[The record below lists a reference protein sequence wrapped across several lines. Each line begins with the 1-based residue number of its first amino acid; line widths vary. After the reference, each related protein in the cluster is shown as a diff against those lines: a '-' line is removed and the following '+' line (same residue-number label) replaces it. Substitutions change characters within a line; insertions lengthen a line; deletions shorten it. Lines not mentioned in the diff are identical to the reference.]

1 MVGLLKH
8 AYLLLGSTWLISTSM
23 VRPSPRQAERQAE
36 SLLKAWLDGD
46 ARVEKAPAG
55 RDDGVDLV
63 VRAGRSV
70 LAVQVKVT
78 SDSASIA
85 PAVEDVRRNA
95 PSLGKMAVPVI
106 VVPFMGEVGRRVCQ
120 QAGVSWFDLSGNA
133 EIVAPGLRIH
143 VEGKP
148 NKYKKP
154 GRPSTVFAPRSSR
167 IVRQLLVEPD
177 RSLHQRE
184 LARLAGLDEGFTSRI
199 VRKLE
204 ADGLVERD
212 AKGAVRVSN
221 ADLLLDAWRET
232 YDFAKHRIL
241 RGHVASRSSE
251 EGLRQV
257 ADALKKKKLRF
268 AATGLGAAWLMTKFA
283 GFRLITLFV
292 AEEPPDALLNA
303 VGFRGEER
311 GANVWLVVPND
322 EGVFEGAEDREG
334 IRCVHPVQAYLDLK
348 GQPERADE
356 AAAELRKQLL
366 TWRA

>member
-1 MVGLLKH
+1 M
-8 AYLLLGSTWLISTSM
+8 I
-23 VRPSPRQAERQAE
+23 RPPPRQAVRLAE
-36 SLLKAWLDGD
+36 SLLKDWLDGD
-46 ARVEKAPAG
+46 ARFEKIPGDRDGGADLLVRVG
-55 RDDGVDLV
+55 RPL
-63 VRAGRSV
+63 

-85 PAVEDVRRNA
+85 PVVEEARRNA
-95 PSLGKMAVPVI
+95 TKLGKTAVPVL
-106 VVPFMGEVGRRVCQ
+106 VVPFMGEVGRGICER
-120 QAGVSWFDLSGNA
+120 AGVSWFDLSGNA
-133 EIVAPGLRIH
+133 QIVAPGLRIH

-167 IVRQLLVEPD
+167 IVRQLLIEPS

-204 ADGLVERD
+204 ADERVERD
-212 AKGAVRVSN
+212 ASGAVRVRN
-221 ADLLLDAWRET
+221 PDLLLDAWRES

-241 RGHVASRSSE
+241 RGHVTSRSSE

-257 ADALKKKKLRF
+257 TDVLKKKKLRC

-283 GFRLITLFV
+283 GFRLMTIFV
-292 AEEPPDALLNA
+292 AEEPPDALLKV
-303 VGFRGEER
+303 VGFRSEER
-311 GANVWLVVPND
+311 GANTWLVVPND
-322 EGVFEGAEDREG
+322 EGVFEGAEDRDG
-334 IRCVHPVQAYLDLK
+334 VSCVHPLQAYLDLK
-348 GQPERADE
+348 GQPERANE